1 MKTKLILLLVS
12 VFHFALTKAQET
24 AMSSAEITSFKQTVV
39 AEAQKIKTLKTDFV
53 QYKHLDFL
61 SKEITS
67 SGSMLL
73 KNPNKLL
80 WKYNTPIQ
88 YGILFKDNKV
98 LVNDQGKKNKVDLG
112 NNKKF
117 EKINKMIIGSISGD
131 LFAANDFTITFH
143 KNRNQRIA
151 KLSPKTKDLSAY
163 IQTIILYFNDQQST
177 VSEVQLIEPSKDYT
191 KIVFKNKQINQ
202 PISDASF
209 SF

>member
-1 MKTKLILLLVS
+1 
-12 VFHFALTKAQET
+12 
-24 AMSSAEITSFKQTVV
+24 
-39 AEAQKIKTLKTDFV
+39 
-53 QYKHLDFL
+53 
-61 SKEITS
+61 
-67 SGSMLL
+67 
-73 KNPNKLL
+73 
-80 WKYNTPIQ
+80 
-88 YGILFKDNKV
+88 
-98 LVNDQGKKNKVDLG
+98 VNDQGKKNKVDLG

-131 LFAANDFTITFH
+131 LFAADDFTITYH

-202 PISDASF
+202 PISDALF

>member
-12 VFHFALTKAQET
+12 VFHIALTKAQET

-98 LVNDQGKKNKVDLG
+98 LVNDQGKKIRSTLATIKSSR
-112 NNKKF
+112 K
-117 EKINKMIIGSISGD
+117 SI
-131 LFAANDFTITFH
+131 
-143 KNRNQRIA
+143 K
-151 KLSPKTKDLSAY
+151 
-163 IQTIILYFNDQQST
+163 
-177 VSEVQLIEPSKDYT
+177 
-191 KIVFKNKQINQ
+191 
-202 PISDASF
+202 
-209 SF
+209 

>member
-1 MKTKLILLLVS
+1 MKTKLILLIICL
-12 VFHFALTKAQET
+12 FHFAYTKAQEE
-24 AMSSAEITSFKQTVV
+24 AMSNAEISNFKQTVV

-80 WKYNTPIQ
+80 WKYNKPIQ

-98 LVNDQGKKNKVDLG
+98 LINDQGKKNKVDLG

-131 LFAANDFTITFH
+131 LFSANDFNITFY

-151 KLSPKTKDLSAY
+151 KLSPKTKELSTY
-163 IQTIILYFNDQQST
+163 IQTVILYFNNQQLT

-202 PISDASF
+202 PIDDASF